1 MSTIVS
7 RGIERRADFPPPT
20 RMSMIVSDRDGWPIL
35 LAPGSFE
42 FFVRASEPS
51 TRIVFGEVSV

>member
-1 MSTIVS
+1 MSTTVS
-7 RGIERRADFPPPT
+7 RGIESRADFPPPT

-35 LAPGSFE
+35 LAPGSLE
-42 FFVRASEPS
+42 SFVRASEPS